1 MWPKGLTNKGAGTAA
16 SCHCH
21 QLRGQVDGDQ
31 APTHSPQ
38 HVQRWDVQA
47 WVGQHAREGSPKSP
61 DRHVAQ
67 KQVNDACS
75 TVAQRQG
82 LLGMPVH
89 VQAPARAVLG
99 CAPLACHFVSNTLSD
114 KASWLKV
121 ASHR

>member
-75 TVAQRQG
+75 TLHSVKGCWGCPCMCRRQ
-82 LLGMPVH
+82 LVLNL
-89 VQAPARAVLG
+89 AVLHS
-99 CAPLACHFVSNTLSD
+99 PVTLSATRCQT
-114 KASWLKV
+114 KPAG
-121 ASHR
+121 